1 MEVLGSMIAILLV
14 AGLVFVC
21 AREIWG
27 KKAGGCGGGCAGCSG
42 GCHGCSKCS
51 PEEQAEMRAKYEQ
64 AWKRAE
70 EIKKGLEIKP
80 TKGIPHGF
88 RLAAKDGSGYFDCSD
103 DAIMEM
109 LMPYFRNLDFQ

>member
-42 GCHGCSKCS
+42 GCHGCSKCT

-64 AWKRAE
+64 ALKRAE
-70 EIKKGLEIKP
+70 EIKKAKAMKEAAAM
-80 TKGIPHGF
+80 TEA
-88 RLAAKDGSGYFDCSD
+88 AAKG
-103 DAIMEM
+103 AK
-109 LMPYFRNLDFQ
+109 L